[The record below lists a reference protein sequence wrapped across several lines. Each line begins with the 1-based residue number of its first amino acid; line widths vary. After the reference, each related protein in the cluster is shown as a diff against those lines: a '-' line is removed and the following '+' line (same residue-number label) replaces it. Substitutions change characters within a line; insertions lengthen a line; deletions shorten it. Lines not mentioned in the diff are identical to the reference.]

1 MVLGEEVLL
10 EIHVVQVLRQGFQIE
25 SQDLDILVIQRQVLK
40 VLEIGW
46 HAIMRYFDSR
56 DTLSF
61 QFYTIDSKG

>member
-25 SQDLDILVIQRQVLK
+25 SQDLDILVIERQVLQ

-46 HAIMRYFDSR
+46 HAIVRYFDSG

-61 QFYTIDSKG
+61 HFYTINGEG